1 MGIDE
6 NNQKSLSDC
15 RKPATRSVDVKLAL
29 AVLEYLYRRFLST
42 LPAYENADIHRN
54 LTMRQRQEDTDTRR
68 LLLVTVL
75 SLVLAVLLVI
85 NLFQTITDWSAAL
98 QDTNAILLIVVTAV
112 MVAYIIYFFVNAL
125 SVLLERRKEQA

>member
-1 MGIDE
+1 
-6 NNQKSLSDC
+6 
-15 RKPATRSVDVKLAL
+15 
-29 AVLEYLYRRFLST
+29 
-42 LPAYENADIHRN
+42 
-54 LTMRQRQEDTDTRR
+54 MRQRQEDTEARR

-75 SLVLAVLLVI
+75 SLVLTVLLVI